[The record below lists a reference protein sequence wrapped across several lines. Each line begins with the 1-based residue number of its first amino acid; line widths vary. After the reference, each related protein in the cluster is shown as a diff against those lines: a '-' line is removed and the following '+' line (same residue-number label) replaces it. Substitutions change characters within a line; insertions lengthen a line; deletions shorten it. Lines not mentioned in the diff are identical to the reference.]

1 MYIFYCYYYGIVFV
15 TTIMSTFIIH
25 SFIRRSIISFHPSPI
40 IIILL
45 VVITLYDVERCRCR
59 CTHKVLSFSLS
70 SLLAFILKLIRIIKI
85 FFRYIYITKKCLD
98 IYCSKSLNVYSFI
111 RIEFISLYFLLYI
124 ILSFNVI
131 SLSFSFFRSM

>member
-1 MYIFYCYYYGIVFV
+1 MSMSMY
-15 TTIMSTFIIH
+15 TQ
-25 SFIRRSIISFHPSPI
+25 SP
-40 IIILL
+40 LF
-45 VVITLYDVERCRCR
+45 
-59 CTHKVLSFSLS
+59 LSLSLS

-131 SLSFSFFRSM
+131 SLSFSFFFDRCDHVISIEFLFFFLAMFLLFLLFLLIKYNREIKRKVINTFEQKYI

>member
-1 MYIFYCYYYGIVFV
+1 MVLFLLLLSCRHLLF
-15 TTIMSTFIIH
+15 IH
-25 SFIRRSIISFHPSPI
+25 SFDDRSFHFIPP
-40 IIILL
+40 LL
-45 VVITLYDVERCRCR
+45 LLYYWLLLLYMMWRDVDVDVH
-59 CTHKVLSFSLS
+59 TKSSLSFSLS
-70 SLLAFILKLIRIIKI
+70 LSLLSLLAFILKLIRIIKI